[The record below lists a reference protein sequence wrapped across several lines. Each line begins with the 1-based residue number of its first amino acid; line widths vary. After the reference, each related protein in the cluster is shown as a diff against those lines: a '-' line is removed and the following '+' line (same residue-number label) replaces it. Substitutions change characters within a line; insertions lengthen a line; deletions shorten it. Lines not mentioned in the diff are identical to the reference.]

1 MLNQS
6 FAQSPV
12 VKSCASEGNVSQST
26 LRKARDLG
34 VSQNNPRKRKPPRNR
49 IEKGLLKLGV
59 TDLQEITSSN

>member
-6 FAQSPV
+6 SVQSRA
-12 VKSCASEGNVSQST
+12 VKSCASGRNVPQSL

-59 TDLQEITSSN
+59 TDLQEITSSY